1 MALEYNLP
9 KVTGGLNNETE
20 MYSQVPMAPN
30 SLIFIK
36 LLSPL
41 LIY

>member
-1 MALEYNLP
+1 MTLERNLP
-9 KVTGGLNNETE
+9 KVRGGLNNETE
-20 MYSQVPMAPN
+20 MFSQVPMAPN
-30 SLIFIK
+30 SVIFIK